1 MKIISDCIIGITV
14 SFQVIRSLSRS
25 LKNQRKCM
33 IFELGNMVGLK
44 KVHANSLFDKSYLI
58 KAGI

>member
-1 MKIISDCIIGITV
+1 
-14 SFQVIRSLSRS
+14 
-25 LKNQRKCM
+25 M

-58 KAGI
+58 KVGI